1 MAATLTSLAALPAQA
16 ADACTSRALTIV
28 AHQDDDLLFMNPDL
42 QHDLDA
48 GACVTTVF
56 LTAGDGGMSTG
67 YWQEREVGPR
77 AAYAHMLG
85 LAPDTTWQM
94 QNRTYGGRSL
104 PTASLSSGRSTI
116 IYLRL
121 PDGGIQG
128 NGTAGTGNQSLM
140 RLWTGAIPSI
150 SALDASQ
157 TYTLPQLIDTLAA
170 IVSQVQP
177 QVVRA
182 QDARP
187 GQDNHSDHTAGSTI
201 ALQALFGF
209 TGAVRSY
216 QDYGVVSQAPNV
228 AGTDLTRKIETLQS
242 YAAYDPDLCNSGDGC
257 PSGVV
262 AEWTERQYRAPLV
275 ADVLPVAGPAPYS
288 GPDLAR
294 NAKVQASTQTAGQE
308 AGRAIDGVVGGYPAN
323 GGAEWVSLGQRTGA
337 WIGLSW
343 SAGQLIDRVHL
354 YDRPNSADQVTG
366 GVLRFSDGSTVAV
379 PALDNAG
386 ASTVVTFA
394 PRTVTS
400 VRFTA
405 TAVSSTTQNV
415 GLAEFEVYN
424 GDPAQVEDPGPT
436 PVAGPAP
443 YAGPNVARNATIA
456 ASSEAAGQGAT
467 RAIDAVISGWPAN
480 GLAEWSSDGQ
490 RTGAW
495 IELHWSEGQPLDRVR
510 LYDRPNPADHVQG
523 GTLRFSDGSSVTV
536 PTLNND
542 GSATVVTF
550 PARTVTSV
558 RFTTTAVSSTTQNV
572 GLAEFEAYDGDPAQ
586 APDPDPEP
594 TPEPTPVPGPA
605 PYSGPNIARNAG
617 VAASSQAPGQAA
629 TAAID
634 AVISGW
640 PANGGAEWSSNGQR
654 AGAWIALTW
663 SSAQQVD
670 RVRLYDR
677 PNPADH
683 IQAGTLRFS
692 DGSTVSV
699 PALNNDGSAT
709 VVTFP
714 ARATTSVRFTVGST
728 SSATENAGLAEFEV
742 YNGDPAAVPQ
752 PGTDPVAGPAAYDG
766 PNLARNARIS
776 ASTQATGQPI
786 TAAIDAVVA
795 GWPANAGAEW
805 SSNGQR
811 AGAWAELSW
820 SSAQRIDRV
829 RLFDRPNPADHIQ
842 SGTLLFSDGS
852 TVDVPALNNDGS
864 ATVVT
869 FPARSTTTLRFTV
882 RTTSSAT
889 ENAGLAEFEA
899 YDGDPTPP
907 PPPPPP
913 APPAPEPTPTAGPAP
928 YSGPN
933 VARNANIMASSQAAG
948 QGATRAIDAVIS
960 GWPANG
966 TAEWSS
972 NGERAGA
979 WLDLSWQAAV
989 QIDRIHLYDRPNP
1002 ADRVTG
1008 GTLRFSDGST
1018 VAVPALN
1025 NDGSATIVTFPARS
1039 VTSVRFT
1046 VGSTSSATE
1055 NVGLAELEAYL
1066 GSPG

>member
-1 MAATLTSLAALPAQA
+1 MAATLTGLAALPAQA
-16 ADACTSRALTIV
+16 ADACTSRSLTIV
-28 AHQDDDLLFMNPDL
+28 AHQDDDLLFMNPDI

-56 LTAGDGGMSTG
+56 LTAGDVGMPTS
-67 YWQEREVGPR
+67 YWQEREAGPR

-85 LAPDTTWQM
+85 LAPETAWQL
-94 QNRTYGGRSL
+94 QNRTYAGRSVATAALAGGRS
-104 PTASLSSGRSTI
+104 AF

-150 SALDASQ
+150 SAVDASQ
-157 TYTLPQLIDTLAA
+157 TYTLPQLIETLAA
-170 IVSQVQP
+170 VVSQVQP
-177 QVVRA
+177 QVIRT

-187 GQDNHSDHTAGSTI
+187 EQNNHSDHTAGSTI

-209 TGAVRSY
+209 TGEVRSY

-228 AGTDLTRKIETLQS
+228 ADADLVRKIETLRS
-242 YAAYDPDLCNSGDGC
+242 YAAHDPELCNSGDGC

-262 AEWTERQYRAPLV
+262 ADWAERQYRAPLV
-275 ADVLPVAGPAPYS
+275 ADVLPVVGPAPYN

-294 NAKVQASTQTAGQE
+294 NAKVQASTHATGQE
-308 AGRAIDGVVGGYPAN
+308 AVRAIDGVVGGYPGS
-323 GGAEWVSLGQRTGA
+323 GGAEWVSLGQRAGA
-337 WIGLSW
+337 WIALNW

-354 YDRPNSADQVTG
+354 HDRPNSADQVTG
-366 GVLRFSDGSTVAV
+366 GTLRFSDGSTVEV
-379 PALDNAG
+379 PALNNDG
-386 ASTVVTFA
+386 TSTVVTFT

-415 GLAEFEVYN
+415 GLAEFEVYH
-424 GDPAQVEDPGPT
+424 GDPSPVEDSGPT

-467 RAIDAVISGWPAN
+467 RAIDSIISGWPAN

-490 RTGAW
+490 RAGAW
-495 IELHWSEGQPLDRVR
+495 IELHWPAGQPIDRVH

-523 GTLRFSDGSSVTV
+523 GTLRFSDGSIVTV
-536 PTLNND
+536 SALNND
-542 GSATVVTF
+542 GSTTVVMF

-558 RFTTTAVSSTTQNV
+558 RFTVTSTSSTTQNV
-572 GLAEFEAYDGDPAQ
+572 GLAEFEAYNGDPVPAPD
-586 APDPDPEP
+586 PDPDPEP

-605 PYSGPNIARNAG
+605 QYSGPNTARNAS

-634 AVISGW
+634 AVIAGW

-654 AGAWIALTW
+654 SGAWIALSW
-663 SSAQQVD
+663 AVPQQVD

-683 IQAGTLRFS
+683 IQGGTLRFS
-692 DGSTVSV
+692 DGSTVAV

-709 VVTFP
+709 LITFP
-714 ARATTSVRFTVGST
+714 ARNTTSLRFTVDST
-728 SSATENAGLAEFEV
+728 SSATENAGLAELEV
-742 YNGDPAAVPQ
+742 YHGDPAAVPQ
-752 PGTDPVAGPAAYDG
+752 PGTEPVAGPAPYNG

-776 ASTQATGQPI
+776 ASTQAAGQPI
-786 TAAIDAVVA
+786 TAAIDAVIA

-820 SSAQRIDRV
+820 SSARQVDRV
-829 RLFDRPNPADHIQ
+829 RLFDRPNPVDHIQ
-842 SGTLLFSDGS
+842 GGTLLFSDGS
-852 TVDVPALNNDGS
+852 SVDVPALNNDGS
-864 ATVVT
+864 ATIVT
-869 FPARSTTTLRFTV
+869 FPARATTTLRFTV

-899 YDGDPTPP
+899 YDGDPTAPP
-907 PPPPPP
+907 PPPP
-913 APPAPEPTPTAGPAP
+913 PPAPEPTPTAGPDP

-933 VARNANIMASSQAAG
+933 VARNANIMASSQATG

-979 WLDLSWQAAV
+979 WLDLSWSAAV
-989 QIDRIHLYDRPNP
+989 QVDRIYLYDRPNP

-1008 GTLRFSDGST
+1008 GKLRFSDGST

-1025 NDGSATIVTFPARS
+1025 NDGSATIVAFPARS
-1039 VTSVRFT
+1039 ITSVRFT
-1046 VGSTSSATE
+1046 VDSTSSATE

-1066 GSPG
+1066 GLPG